1 MNACCGGSEEAKTC
15 LSNIFASLDLEHLE
29 ELEDRVRMIDFKEG
43 DLIFQEGS
51 PTDGVFIICQ
61 GFVRYGKSEKNNG
74 EKVTLRLVGPGE
86 MLGVERLFTDSLSP
100 HFGRARALVETTT
113 GFIEKS
119 YFLSFLQSKN
129 GAFFDFAKVLARD
142 VRAFEARLIRC
153 TCNTIENNLAELLL
167 HLGNKWGKQ
176 RDGEIVIPFKFTRK
190 TLASIIGVSK
200 GSVTNALKNFE
211 ENGCMKR
218 TAGQVIITDPEGLED
233 LASCRSLNCGCL

>member
-1 MNACCGGSEEAKTC
+1 MKGCPGGTGEAKTC
-15 LSNIFASLDLEHLE
+15 LSNIFGSLDLKHLE
-29 ELEDRVRMIDFKEG
+29 ELEDRVRMIEFKEG

-51 PTDGVFIICQ
+51 PTDGVYIICQ
-61 GFVRYGKSEKNNG
+61 GFVRYGKTEKNNG

-100 HFGRARALVETTT
+100 HYGRARALVDTST
-113 GFIEKS
+113 GFIEKD

-129 GAFFDFAKVLARD
+129 GAFYDFAKVLARD
-142 VRAFEARLIRC
+142 IRAFEARLIRC

-167 HLGNKWGKQ
+167 HLGNKWGEHREGQ
-176 RDGEIVIPFKFTRK
+176 IVIPFKFTRK

-200 GSVTNALKNFE
+200 GSVTAALKNFE

-218 TAGQVIITDPEGLED
+218 SAGQVIITNPEGLEG
-233 LASCRSLNCGCL
+233 LASCRSLNCGGL